1 MDWMELLSQIFEL
14 CVLPLLGVLTMFA
27 VQFIRTKTQEIA
39 VKNDNEILNK
49 YLGMV
54 SNTITE
60 CVIAT
65 NQTYVEALKKQGK
78 FDTEAQKAAFNL
90 TYSAVM
96 TILSE
101 DAKEYL
107 TIAYG
112 DLTAYIT
119 TQIEASVNL
128 NK

>member
-27 VQFIRTKTQEIA
+27 VQFIRTKTQEIT
-39 VKNDNEILNK
+39 VKNDSEILNK
-49 YLGMV
+49 YIGMV

-65 NQTYVEALKKQGK
+65 NQTYVESLKKQGK
-78 FDTEAQKAAFNL
+78 FDADAQKAAFNL
-90 TYSAVM
+90 TYNAVM
-96 TILSE
+96 AILSDE
-101 DAKEYL
+101 AKVYL
-107 TIAYG
+107 TTAYG

>member
-27 VQFIRTKTQEIA
+27 VQFIRTKTQEIT

-49 YLGMV
+49 YIGMV

-65 NQTYVEALKKQGK
+65 NQTYVESLKKQGK
-78 FDTEAQKAAFNL
+78 FDADAQKVAFNL
-90 TYSAVM
+90 TYNAVM
-96 TILSE
+96 AILSDE
-101 DAKEYL
+101 AKVYL
-107 TIAYG
+107 TTAYG

>member
-1 MDWMELLSQIFEL
+1 MDWMEFLSQIFEL

-27 VQFIRTKTQEIA
+27 VQFIRTKTQEIT

-49 YLGMV
+49 YISMV

-65 NQTYVEALKKQGK
+65 NQTYVESLKKQGK
-78 FDTEAQKAAFNL
+78 FDADAQKAAFNL
-90 TYSAVM
+90 TYNAVM
-96 TILSE
+96 AILSDE
-101 DAKEYL
+101 AKVYL
-107 TIAYG
+107 TTAYG

>member
-49 YLGMV
+49 YLDMV
-54 SNTITE
+54 SDTITE

-78 FDTEAQKAAFNL
+78 FDAEAQKVAFNL

>member
-27 VQFIRTKTQEIA
+27 VQFIRTKTQEIT

-49 YLGMV
+49 YIGMV

-65 NQTYVEALKKQGK
+65 NQTYVESLKKQGK
-78 FDTEAQKAAFNL
+78 FDADAQKAAFNL
-90 TYSAVM
+90 TYNAVM
-96 TILSE
+96 AILSDE
-101 DAKEYL
+101 AKVYL
-107 TIAYG
+107 TTAYG

>member
-1 MDWMELLSQIFEL
+1 MDWMELVSQIFEL

-78 FDTEAQKAAFNL
+78 FDAEAQKVAFNL